1 MWRTTIVAALL
12 VAVIVAVSGYR
23 HLPFG
28 HLPSLPL
35 TRLSRTWSSSD
46 VIQSQD
52 VNEPVVRVPIGST
65 PQFAIPGDS
74 VEETSVQRA
83 VFWSHWLLT
92 IANLAKA
99 VTSLHIGSP
108 ADMAALIAVIAASVV
123 VGDFATGVFHWATD
137 NYGSIKTPVFGTVC
151 AAFQG
156 HHLTPWTITFRSFVN
171 NVYKIC
177 FATVPVLL
185 LLGIGQTFFQMNAL
199 VNVFFVLFTNWWMVS
214 QEFHKYAHMKKVP
227 PAVRWLQ
234 DRNIILSRKE
244 HGLHHTA
251 PFEGHYCI
259 LTGVNNGWLDR
270 TKFFRYL
277 ENIVFRVTGNRANSW
292 KESDGGAEIERE
304 ALNILSLGGARS
316 SV

>member
-1 MWRTTIVAALL
+1 MLRTIVVAALL
-12 VAVIVAVSGYR
+12 IAISGYGIRPLR
-23 HLPFG
+23 HR
-28 HLPSLPL
+28 PSLAI
-35 TRLSRTWSSSD
+35 TRVRSSSSD
-46 VIQSQD
+46 VVRPQE
-52 VNEPVVRVPIGST
+52 VNEPEIRVPIGST

-74 VEETSVQRA
+74 IEETSFQRA

-92 IANLAKA
+92 IANLVKA
-99 VTSLHIGSP
+99 AASLHIGSP
-108 ADMAALIAVIAASVV
+108 IDIVGLVGVVAASVV

-177 FATVPVLL
+177 IATVPVLL
-185 LLGIGQTFFQMNAL
+185 LLGIGQVFFQMNAL
-199 VNVFFVLFTNWWMVS
+199 TNIFFVLFTNWWMLS
-214 QEFHKYAHMKKVP
+214 QEFHKYSHMKKVP

-234 DRNIILSRKE
+234 ERNIILSRKE

-259 LTGVNNGWLDR
+259 LTGVNNGWIDR
-270 TKFFRYL
+270 TKLFRYL
-277 ENIVFRVTGNRANSW
+277 ENIVFKLTG
-292 KESDGGAEIERE
+292 
-304 ALNILSLGGARS
+304 SLMETNLFMRHLYS
-316 SV
+316 